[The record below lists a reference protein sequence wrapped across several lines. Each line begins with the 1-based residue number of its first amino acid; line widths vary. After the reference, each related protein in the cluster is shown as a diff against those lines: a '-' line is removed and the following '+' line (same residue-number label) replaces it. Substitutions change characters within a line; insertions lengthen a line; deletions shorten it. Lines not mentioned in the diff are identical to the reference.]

1 LLRIG
6 FQVFYSEL
14 SPLNGI
20 GRWEMSEKQNPVTID
35 GVTILPGDIIIG
47 DFDGVVVVPRAD
59 AERVLLEAESID
71 VAEAKVRAEAEEG
84 VPPMESFERHG
95 HI

>member
-1 LLRIG
+1 
-6 FQVFYSEL
+6 
-14 SPLNGI
+14 
-20 GRWEMSEKQNPVTID
+20 
-35 GVTILPGDIIIG
+35 
-47 DFDGVVVVPRAD
+47 VPRAD